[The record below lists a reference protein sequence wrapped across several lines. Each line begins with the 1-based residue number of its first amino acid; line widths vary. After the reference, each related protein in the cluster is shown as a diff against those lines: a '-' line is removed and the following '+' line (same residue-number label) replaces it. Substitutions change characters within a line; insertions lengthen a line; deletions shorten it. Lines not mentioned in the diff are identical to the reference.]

1 MESITADA
9 VCKTAEKFL
18 DSGKKTNEF
27 IEIPPN
33 FTVRSD
39 FIDCF
44 RQLGLE
50 NMDDIFNFAKGKN
63 LTKPNLA
70 AFRERIVFDT
80 QNPKATLFLKRYQNI
95 PKLIQLKNWL
105 TRRKKLSTM
114 ACDHQ
119 PAEELRKLGINTP
132 QTIALGEQWQGLF
145 EKRSFIIT
153 EKIPDSSSLEE
164 KLPIQKEN
172 FIQNLATFVRKF
184 HNTGFRHRDLYLC
197 HIFCDSMGQFTLI
210 DLNRIFKPLLFSKK
224 YLIKDLTQ
232 LYYSAPFD
240 TVTKTDRL
248 RFFLA
253 YLQKD
258 NLSKQDKLLIKKI
271 KSKARQMAKHDKKHN
286 RTAPFEKQ
294 TQ

>member
-1 MESITADA
+1 MESITADV

-18 DSGKKTNEF
+18 AGDKKTNEF
-27 IEIPPN
+27 IQIAPN

-39 FIDCF
+39 FVDCF
-44 RQLGLE
+44 RQFGLE
-50 NMDDIFNFAKGKN
+50 NMDDVFNFAQGKN

-80 QNPKATLFLKRYQNI
+80 QNPKTTLFLKRYQNI
-95 PKLIQLKNWL
+95 PKLNQLKNWL
-105 TRRKKLSTM
+105 TRRKRISTM

-119 PAEELRKLGINTP
+119 PAENLRRLGIKTP
-132 QTIALGEQWQGLF
+132 QTIAFGEDWQGLF

-153 EKIPDSSSLEE
+153 EKIPDSFSLKE
-164 KLPIQKEN
+164 KLPKNREN
-172 FIQNLATFVRKF
+172 FIENLAAFVRKF

-197 HIFCDSMGQFTLI
+197 HIFCNPQEQFTLI
-210 DLNRIFKPLLFSKK
+210 DLNRVFKPLFFSQK

-232 LYYSAPFD
+232 LYYSAPAD
-240 TVTKTDRL
+240 SVAKTDRL

-258 NLSKQDKLLIKKI
+258 KLSRQDKLLIKKI

-286 RTAPFEKQ
+286 RTAPFEKLSQ
-294 TQ
+294 